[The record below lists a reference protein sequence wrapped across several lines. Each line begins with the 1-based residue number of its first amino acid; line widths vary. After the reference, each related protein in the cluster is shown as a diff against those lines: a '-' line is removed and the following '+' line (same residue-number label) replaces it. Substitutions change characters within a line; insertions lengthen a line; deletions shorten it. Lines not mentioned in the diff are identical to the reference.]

1 MIRRQYVLDKVRKVF
16 ELCGFDPVETPAF
29 EEWQLLA
36 AKSGGGEAIR
46 EEVYYFKDKSDREL
60 GLRFDLTVPTARV
73 IANNPSLPKPFKRY
87 QIGNVWRYDRPG
99 AGRYREFTQAD
110 VDIFACSSIE
120 ADTEIIFVAA
130 TCLSE
135 LGFNDFVVRVNSRK
149 LIEELIL
156 EIGIEQED
164 IITVFRIIDKLD
176 KIGEAGVKEELI
188 QKGLGST
195 QINRI
200 LSIITSESDK
210 IQTSSD
216 SALEEMEKLQQ
227 MLKMLD
233 GCGYKDNVKIDL
245 SLVRGLEYYTGIVF
259 EVIIKDAKSS
269 IAGGGRYDKLIELY
283 GGNPTPA
290 VGISLGIERI
300 VELMKERDMF
310 NDKKTYTKIFVISI
324 GKELKVQRQA
334 MRIVSTLRSNGIATD
349 YDIMSRNLS
358 KQLDYAANKGIS
370 YVIFVGEKE
379 LEKNVIKLR
388 NMQSGDEQ
396 EIKLVGFDKEIEK
409 IVKK

>member
-1 MIRRQYVLDKVRKVF
+1 
-16 ELCGFDPVETPAF
+16 
-29 EEWQLLA
+29 
-36 AKSGGGEAIR
+36 
-46 EEVYYFKDKSDREL
+46 
-60 GLRFDLTVPTARV
+60 
-73 IANNPSLPKPFKRY
+73 
-87 QIGNVWRYDRPG
+87 VWRYDRPG